1 MDLETHLTRN
11 LKTKEGRIIMEK
23 YLVDIKNERL
33 SFFTP
38 AGEVKALN
46 DVTIHLEEGEVL
58 GIVGESG
65 SGKSVTAYSLMGL
78 TAHPGKLLGGT
89 LEFNGHHVENMTE
102 KEMRKIR
109 GNEISIIFQ
118 DPMTSLN
125 PVYTVGNQIEE
136 VIRLHTDKNKAEAK
150 ARAKELLE
158 LVGINEPE
166 KRLKQY
172 PHELSGGMRQ
182 RIMIAI
188 ALACEPKLL
197 IADEPTTALDVTI
210 QAQILELMMELKEKL
225 GMAIIMITH
234 DLGVVASMC
243 DKIAVMYAGRIVEY
257 GETDDIFYNPQ
268 HMYTKGLIR
277 SMPRLDTTEHEKLVP
292 IEGTP
297 VDMLNPP
304 AGCPFAP
311 RCDAAMKICLN
322 QMPPQ
327 TDLEGCHYTKC
338 WMIQKE
344 QFEAQKGEA

>member
-1 MDLETHLTRN
+1 MAE
-11 LKTKEGRIIMEK
+11 

-46 DVTIHLEEGEVL
+46 DVSIQLKEGEVL

-78 TAHPGKLLGGT
+78 TAHPGKLLGGE
-89 LEFNGHHVENMTE
+89 LHFNGHQIEKMTD

-125 PVYTVGNQIEE
+125 PVYTIGNQITE
-136 VIRLHTDKNKAEAK
+136 VIKLHTDKDSKQAK

-158 LVGINEPE
+158 LVGINEPD

-182 RIMIAI
+182 RVMIAI

-210 QAQILELMMELKEKL
+210 QAQILELMMELKDKL

-234 DLGVVASMC
+234 DVGVVASMC
-243 DKIAVMYAGRIVEY
+243 ERIAVMYAGRIVEY
-257 GETDDIFYNPQ
+257 GTTDDIFYHPKHQ
-268 HMYTKGLIR
+268 YTKGLIR
-277 SMPRLDTTEHEKLVP
+277 SIPRLDTKEHERLIP

-297 VDMLNPP
+297 VDLLNPP
-304 AGCPFAP
+304 EGCPFAP
-311 RCDAAMKICLN
+311 RCDAAMKICLRE
-322 QMPPQ
+322 MPPVSAFG
-327 TDLEGCHYTKC
+327 DVHYTQC
-338 WMIQKE
+338 WLNQKE
-344 QFEAQKGEA
+344 EFEKGASHE

>member
-1 MDLETHLTRN
+1 MSE
-11 LKTKEGRIIMEK
+11 
-23 YLVDIKNERL
+23 YLVDIQHERL

-46 DVTIHLEEGEVL
+46 DVSIHLNDGEVL

-78 TAHPGKLLGGT
+78 TAYPGKLVGGT
-89 LEFNGHHVENMTE
+89 IDFNGHRINDLSE
-102 KEMRKIR
+102 KEFRKIR
-109 GNEISIIFQ
+109 GNEVSIIFQ

-125 PVYTVGNQIEE
+125 PVYTIGNQIME
-136 VIRLHTDKNKAEAK
+136 VILLHTDKNKEQAR

-182 RIMIAI
+182 RVMIAI

-234 DLGVVASMC
+234 ALGVVASMC

-257 GETDDIFYNPQ
+257 GTTDDIFYNPK
-268 HMYTKGLIR
+268 HEYTKGLLKSI
-277 SMPRLDTTEHEKLVP
+277 PRLDAKEHERLVP

-297 VDMLNPP
+297 IDLLNPP

-311 RCDAAMKICLN
+311 RCSNCMKICLRE
-322 QMPPQ
+322 MAPV
-327 TDLEGCHYTKC
+327 TTFDDVHYTQC
-338 WMIQKE
+338 WMNQKE
-344 QFEAQKGEA
+344 QMEREAAK

>member
-1 MDLETHLTRN
+1 MAE
-11 LKTKEGRIIMEK
+11 E
-23 YLVDIKNERL
+23 YLVEIHNERL

-46 DVTIHLEEGEVL
+46 DVNITLKQGEVL

-78 TAHPGKLLGGT
+78 TADPGKLLGGT
-89 LEFNGHHVENMTE
+89 IQFNGHEIHNMDE
-102 KEMRKIR
+102 KEFRKIR
-109 GNEISIIFQ
+109 GNEVSIIFQ

-125 PVYTVGNQIEE
+125 PVYTIGNQITE
-136 VIRLHTDKNKAEAK
+136 VIVKHTDKNKQEAK
-150 ARAKELLE
+150 ARARELLE
-158 LVGINEPE
+158 LVGINEPD

-234 DLGVVASMC
+234 DLGVVAQMC
-243 DKIAVMYAGRIVEY
+243 DHIAVMYAGHIIEY
-257 GETDDIFYNPQ
+257 GTADQIFYTPK

-277 SMPRLDTTEHEKLVP
+277 SIPRLDVVEHERLVP

-304 AGCPFAP
+304 AGCAFGP
-311 RCDAAMKICLN
+311 RCEACMKICLRE
-322 QMPPQ
+322 QPPH
-327 TDLEGCHYTKC
+327 TDLEDGHYTHC
-338 WMIQKE
+338 WLMQKE
-344 QFEAQKGEA
+344 MMERGELA

>member
-1 MDLETHLTRN
+1 
-11 LKTKEGRIIMEK
+11 MEQK
-23 YLVDIKNERL
+23 YLLNIKNERL

-46 DVTIHLEEGEVL
+46 DVNIHLNEGEIL

-78 TAHPGKLLGGT
+78 TAHPGKLIGGT
-89 LEFNGHHVENMTE
+89 LDFNGHRINDMTE

-109 GNEISIIFQ
+109 GNEVSIIFQ

-125 PVYTVGNQIEE
+125 PVYTIGNQIYE
-136 VIRLHTDKNKAEAK
+136 VIKLHTNRSVKEARE
-150 ARAKELLE
+150 RAKELLT

-182 RIMIAI
+182 RVMIAI

-210 QAQILELMMELKEKL
+210 QAQILELMMELKDKL
-225 GMAIIMITH
+225 GMAIILITH

-243 DKIAVMYAGRIVEY
+243 ERIAVMYAGKIVEY
-257 GETDDIFYNPQ
+257 GTADDIFYNPK
-268 HMYTKGLIR
+268 HEYTKGLMESI
-277 SMPRLDTTEHEKLVP
+277 PRLDSLEHERLVP

-297 VDMLNPP
+297 VDLLNPP
-304 AGCPFAP
+304 KGCFFAP
-311 RCDAAMKICLN
+311 RCKNCMKICLRE
-322 QMPPQ
+322 MPPVTHFDETHYAQ
-327 TDLEGCHYTKC
+327 CWLNQKAELEGGHV
-338 WMIQKE
+338 Q
-344 QFEAQKGEA
+344 

>member
-1 MDLETHLTRN
+1 MSEEFLVNIEH
-11 LKTKEGRIIMEK
+11 EK
-23 YLVDIKNERL
+23 L

-46 DVTIHLEEGEVL
+46 DVNITLRPGEVL

-78 TAHPGKLLGGT
+78 TAHPGKLIGGKIG
-89 LEFNGHHVENMTE
+89 FNGHQVETMTE
-102 KEMRKIR
+102 KEIRKIR
-109 GNEISIIFQ
+109 GSEVSIIFQ

-125 PVYTVGNQIEE
+125 PVYTIGNQIME
-136 VIRLHTDKNKAEAK
+136 VIMLHTGKNRAEAR

-158 LVGINEPE
+158 LVGINEPD

-210 QAQILELMMELKEKL
+210 QAQILELMMELKDRL

-243 DKIAVMYAGRIVEY
+243 DHIAVMYAGHIVEY
-257 GETDDIFYNPQ
+257 GTTDEIFYESK

-277 SMPRLDTTEHEKLVP
+277 SIPRLDVSEHQRLIP
-292 IEGTP
+292 IEGSP

-304 AGCPFAP
+304 AGCPFGP
-311 RCDAAMKICLN
+311 RCEACMKICLKKH
-322 QMPPQ
+322 PPRSEF
-327 TDLEGCHYTKC
+327 DGDFYSYCWLHY
-338 WMIQKE
+338 KE
-344 QFEAQKGEA
+344 QFDQQNLSEGMN